1 MKHFG
6 LSVDGPLCCDVV
18 AGEQGPSCS
27 SVKQLPD
34 FKVIH
39 VRFIEKTDEKCE
51 PEAKSRKLSTPL
63 PREEASTKQQ
73 AAAVSK
79 FVPKSLS
86 LVEMLKLGKVIN
98 SSNFNNIR

>member
-6 LSVDGPLCCDVV
+6 LSVDGLLCCNVV
-18 AGEQGPSCS
+18 AGEQGSSCS
-27 SVKQLPD
+27 SIKQLPD

-51 PEAKSRKLSTPL
+51 PEAKSRKLSMPL
-63 PREEASTKQQ
+63 PREEAATRQQ

-79 FVPKSLS
+79 FVPKSLP
-86 LVEMLKLGKVIN
+86 LVEMLKLGKVIHQT
-98 SSNFNNIR
+98 